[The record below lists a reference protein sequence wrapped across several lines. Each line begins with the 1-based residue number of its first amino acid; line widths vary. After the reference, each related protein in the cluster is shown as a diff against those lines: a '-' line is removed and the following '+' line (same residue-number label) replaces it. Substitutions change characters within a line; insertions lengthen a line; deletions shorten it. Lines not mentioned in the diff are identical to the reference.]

1 MNDMVKGGRLTPALV
16 SPVATVIQIHAG
28 KVAVEA
34 GAIDTTR
41 PGKAWAGI
49 GVGPG
54 IASVGRPVEEV
65 SAIVGK
71 ATAAFVHARDVHV
84 AFGKVT
90 GDLDVADEG
99 RAGGD
104 LSRIGP
110 SDTVVSGVADEQGAI
125 IDSEV
130 VPGNVHPPVEG
141 RAGIIVHPARL
152 AIVEGAVVN
161 AIMDPAIR
169 VPGSGGLVAADTL
182 TAAATI

>member
-1 MNDMVKGGRLTPALV
+1 MEWRAKGRAAVSRANVKDVARVVIAGGGIDIMNDMVKGGRLTPALV

-104 LSRIGP
+104 LSRI
-110 SDTVVSGVADEQGAI
+110 V
-125 IDSEV
+125 
-130 VPGNVHPPVEG
+130 
-141 RAGIIVHPARL
+141 
-152 AIVEGAVVN
+152 
-161 AIMDPAIR
+161 
-169 VPGSGGLVAADTL
+169 L
-182 TAAATI
+182 TAKSFQETYIRP